1 MSKPLSI
8 RTLVLTT
15 LAIIFL
21 IVLAFTL
28 WFGSSSQRAHLEE
41 YAQDHT
47 HSLTKSYFDSLNT
60 MMLTG
65 TIGNRELLRKK
76 MTAEEEIKD
85 IRIIRSPA
93 LNKVFGKGLSGESV
107 QDNFDEQAL
116 AGKTINTITQSKEGR
131 VLTRIEP
138 ILAKADYQGVNCLGC
153 HQVSEGTILGATR
166 IDYSLAKSDR
176 QLEKSLFTS
185 ALIQATLFILAFI
198 ITGFILNHFVIS
210 RLRLL
215 RHMMT
220 QVTEQSD
227 LTLQLSVNRDDEI
240 GAVSNTFNQ
249 MVSRI
254 NDTLCTVVTNA
265 REVNESAKSIAS
277 MAETTKHEVLAQKS
291 NTTQVATAM
300 TEMAASAEQV
310 KANAETTFSHS
321 QTTSSAASDGE
332 NRAQIAVNA
341 IETLS
346 QEVQQGAAK
355 IQQLNHRSDEVAA
368 VLSVISGIAEQ
379 TNLLAL
385 NAAIE
390 AARAG
395 EQGRGF
401 AVVADEVRT
410 LASRTQEST
419 QDIRKTIEGLREE
432 AADCVQI
439 MDKAS
444 GFAQQ
449 QVSAIQT
456 VAEELKNIND
466 SIDEICELNAQMET
480 AASEQSHVSESINAN
495 VIDISQSAETT
506 SIDAESTAEIANKL
520 LGMADKL
527 EQSAMQFRL
536 IEK

>member
-1 MSKPLSI
+1 MSKSLSI
-8 RTLVLTT
+8 RTLVLLT
-15 LAIIFL
+15 LAAIFL
-21 IVLAFTL
+21 VVLVFTL
-28 WFGSSSQRAHLEE
+28 WFGAASQRSHLEE

-65 TIGNRELLRKK
+65 TIGNREMLRKK
-76 MTAEEEIKD
+76 MMAEEQIKD
-85 IRIIRSPA
+85 IRIIRSPE
-93 LNKVFGKGLSGESV
+93 LNKLFGKGLADETA
-107 QDNFDEQAL
+107 QDGYDRQAL
-116 AGKTINTITQSKEGR
+116 AGKTINTINKTNDGR

-138 ILAKADYQGVNCLGC
+138 ILAKSDYQGVNCLGC
-153 HQVSEGTILGATR
+153 HQVAEDTILGAIR
-166 IDYSLAKSDR
+166 IDYSLAKNDK
-176 QLEKSLFTS
+176 QLENSLFTS
-185 ALIQATLFILAFI
+185 GLIQAALFIIAFI
-198 ITGFILNHFVIS
+198 ITSFILNHFVIS

-215 RHMMT
+215 RHTMT

-227 LTLQLSVNRDDEI
+227 LTLQLTVQRDDEI
-240 GAVSNTFNQ
+240 GAVSETFNK
-249 MVSRI
+249 MVARI
-254 NDTLCTVVTNA
+254 NDTLCNVVANA
-265 REVNESAKSIAS
+265 REVNASAKSIAT
-277 MAETTKHEVLAQKS
+277 MAETTKQEVLAQKS

-332 NRAQIAVNA
+332 NRAQIAVEA

-346 QEVQQGAAK
+346 QEVQQGAAQ
-355 IQQLNHRSDEVAA
+355 IQKLNHRTDEVAA

-419 QDIRKTIEGLREE
+419 EDIRKTIIGLREE
-432 AADCVQI
+432 ASDCVDI
-439 MDKAS
+439 MGRAS
-444 GFAQQ
+444 DFAQQ
-449 QVSAIQT
+449 QVSTIQT
-456 VAEELKNIND
+456 VAEELKHISN

-480 AASEQSHVSESINAN
+480 AASEQSQVSESINTN
-495 VIDISQSAETT
+495 VIDISQSSETT
-506 SIDAESTAEIANKL
+506 SKDAESTAEIANKL
-520 LGMADKL
+520 LEMADKL
-527 EQSAMQFRL
+527 EQSAMRFR
-536 IEK
+536 IKEQ